1 MRQQENKK
9 EKFRENPP
17 KLTWIPKVY
26 NYAERTGNLE
36 AEAVGVVSGEKHFPV
51 FEGRMI
57 FKPLTKSKP
66 LSTPLFAYA
75 EVFWSWVIR
84 TYFVSAPQYQLA
96 FCRGYEAETEKY
108 YDYGT
113 VCPMIYEE
121 GEHLVNLLEFF
132 RKYPDE
138 KVYIDDYI
146 NYCQMFYDYTEILE
160 ADYFQQHRDIAKELA
175 MQILVSVLKGDQNY
189 HYENI
194 AFVCDASGKILRLA
208 PMIDHEFSAYF
219 MFPDSM
225 PRHRFWLQELK
236 RSIEGKPVEPDEYRS
251 FPNERERRLME
262 KSAVCLHRNLC
273 YVKEHYPEVTAAF
286 LGKLRRLK
294 KDLQQEKESFFMQKA
309 KDYPDYANSDAYLIG
324 KARYKDHDEEKAA
337 AYEAKYGGKGDVI
350 SFDLMNHLIIYE
362 VQEIIELIE
371 KILQQ
376 EKQKEQQ

>member
-1 MRQQENKK
+1 M
-9 EKFRENPP
+9 
-17 KLTWIPKVY
+17 TAMYYKVRHY
-26 NYAERTGNLE
+26 QYKNRIGNLKS
-36 AEAVGVVSGEKHFPV
+36 EAVGVVSGEKHFPI
-51 FEGRMI
+51 FPGNMI

-66 LSTPLFAYA
+66 FSTPLYAYA
-75 EVFWSWVIR
+75 EVFWSTIINE
-84 TYFVSAPQYQLA
+84 YFMPAPRYELA
-96 FCRGYEAETEKY
+96 ICEGYEAVNEKY
-108 YDYGT
+108 LDYGT
-113 VCPMIYEE
+113 AVPMAYKE
-121 GEHLVNLLEFF
+121 GESLLNLLEFF

-262 KSAVCLHRNLC
+262 KSAVCLHRNLY

-286 LGKLRRLK
+286 LGKLMRLK

>member
-26 NYAERTGNLE
+26 NYAERTGNLK

-121 GEHLVNLLEFF
+121 GEHLINLLEFF

-138 KVYIDDYI
+138 KVHIDDYI

-208 PMIDHEFSAYF
+208 PMIDHEFSTYF
-219 MFPDSM
+219 MFPDDVS
-225 PRHRFWLQELK
+225 RHVYWLMELSK
-236 RSIEGKPVEPDEYRS
+236 SIRGWEVQPGEYDN
-251 FPNERERRLME
+251 FKNPEERKLME
-262 KSAVCLHRNLC
+262 KSATCIHKNLC
-273 YVKEHYPEVTAAF
+273 YIKEHYPQVTEEFRNKAEKLKTALTETPKDF
-286 LGKLRRLK
+286 LIQGST
-294 KDLQQEKESFFMQKA
+294 E
-309 KDYPDYANSDAYLIG
+309 YPDHADSNAWWIG
-324 KARYKDHDEEKAA
+324 KARYKDKDEEKART
-337 AYEAKYGGKGDVI
+337 YESELCGKEKKIDFRDVSI
-350 SFDLMNHLIIYE
+350 SAINEIRSILSQMEE
-362 VQEIIELIE
+362 VLGKRE
-371 KILQQ
+371 
-376 EKQKEQQ
+376 